1 MLALVHHHFLHHRFH
16 GPHLDYVGVAAAA
29 FVSWIGLTGPGEAA
43 LIAAGVGAA
52 RGKVDLEGMIFVA
65 WAGGTIGGTAGW
77 LLGLKGGRALLTREG
92 PLRRARRRILRSG
105 DRFYERWGALA
116 VYFAPSWMAGIN
128 GMRGRRFV
136 PINAI
141 ACAVW
146 ALLFGLGAYAAGP
159 SVSNL
164 LDDLGTLGL
173 ILLGVLALGLV
184 VGNWLRKRR
193 DAAVP

>member
-1 MLALVHHHFLHHRFH
+1 MLALVHHHFH

-52 RGKVDLEGMIFVA
+52 RGRVDLEGMLFVA
-65 WAGGTIGGTAGW
+65 WAGGTVGGTAGW

-92 PLRRARRRILRSG
+92 PLRRSRRRILRSG

-128 GMRGRRFV
+128 GMRARRFI
-136 PINAI
+136 PINAA
-141 ACAVW
+141 ACAIW
-146 ALLFGLGAYAAGP
+146 ALLFGLGAYVAGP
-159 SVSNL
+159 SVTDVL
-164 LDDLGTLGL
+164 GDLGTFGL
-173 ILLGVLALGLV
+173 IALAILALSLV
-184 VGNWLRKRR
+184 IASRLRKRR
-193 DAAVP
+193 RAATP